1 MNASAAVLRALAA
14 AVALGAVNA
23 ARGQGGPDYE
33 RPPIAYSAAT
43 PADAVAA
50 LQQRIAGGDFA
61 WPGGERALLAAVLRE
76 LQVPVASQVA
86 VFSRTSL
93 QRGRIRPAR
102 PRVIYFSDT
111 VYVGWVPGGLIEL
124 TAVDPRLGPVFY
136 TLEAPIREGAPVKL
150 ARDAECLS
158 CHGGTFVRDVPGV
171 FVRSVF
177 PDASG
182 EPLLRFGTLVVD
194 DQTPF
199 SERWGGWYVT
209 GYHGETPHRGNAF
222 AADVG
227 GELAF
232 TPAFARPDDLSGLID
247 AGPYLAPTSDVVAL
261 LVLEHQT
268 ALQNVLTRAAFAT
281 RRMIAYQRS
290 LQRQFR
296 EPETDEPAFDSVRS
310 VFRGSAQEIVD
321 RLLCR
326 GEAPLPVGIIGAP
339 AFRAA
344 WAEGAPRDA
353 AGRSLRDLHLEG
365 RLLRHRCSPLIY
377 SEMFAALP
385 EPLRELVFAQLAAA
399 LADGEIGGRY
409 AHLLAEER
417 RAIWEIL
424 RATHPEAQRRWTAAG
439 GS

>member
-1 MNASAAVLRALAA
+1 MNAIAILLYAFASALALG
-14 AVALGAVNA
+14 VATA

-43 PADAVAA
+43 PADAVAT
-50 LQQRIAGGDFA
+50 LRQRITDGEFT
-61 WPGGERALLAAVLRE
+61 WPGGERALLAAVLSE

-124 TAVDPRLGPVFY
+124 TAIDPRLGPVFY
-136 TLEAPIREGAPVKL
+136 TLEAPVREGAPATLV
-150 ARDAECLS
+150 RDAECLR

-171 FVRSVF
+171 FVRSIF

-199 SERWGGWYVT
+199 AERWGGWYVT
-209 GYHGETPHRGNAF
+209 GYHGKTPHRGNAF
-222 AADVG
+222 AADAG

-232 TPAFARPDDLSGLID
+232 TPAAARPDDLSGLID
-247 AGPYLAPTSDVVAL
+247 ASPYLALTSDVVAL

-268 ALQNVLTRAAFAT
+268 ALQNVLTRAAFAA

-296 EPETDEPAFDSVRS
+296 EPESDEPAFDSVRS

-326 GEAPLPVGIIGAP
+326 GEAPLPAGIVGAP

-344 WAEGAPRDA
+344 WREGAPRDA
-353 AGRSLRDLHLEG
+353 AGRSLRDLQLEG

-377 SEMFAALP
+377 SEMFAVLP
-385 EPLRELVFAQLAAA
+385 EPLRVLVFAQLDAA
-399 LADGEIGGRY
+399 LAEGESGGRY
-409 AHLLAEER
+409 AYLPAGER
-417 RAIWEIL
+417 RAIREIL
-424 RATHPEAQRRWTAAG
+424 RATHPEAARRWIAPAG
-439 GS
+439 S

>member
-1 MNASAAVLRALAA
+1 MPAALDRLLAA
-14 AVALGAVNA
+14 ALALGALTPSW
-23 ARGQGGPDYE
+23 GQGGPDYE
-33 RPPIAYSAAT
+33 RPPISYSAAT

-50 LQQRIAGGDFA
+50 FRARIAAGEFT
-61 WPGGERALLAAVLRE
+61 WPGSERALLAAVLRE

-124 TAVDPRLGPVFY
+124 TAIDPHLGPVFY
-136 TLEAPIREGAPVKL
+136 TLEAPVREGAPVTL

-158 CHGGTFVRDVPGV
+158 CHGGTFVREVPGV

-177 PDASG
+177 PDAAG
-182 EPLLRFGTLVVD
+182 EPLLRFGTTVVD

-199 SERWGGWYVT
+199 RERWGGWYVT

-222 AADVG
+222 AADAG
-227 GELAF
+227 GQLAF
-232 TPAFARPDDLSGLID
+232 TPATLRPADLSGLID
-247 AGPYLAPTSDVVAL
+247 PGPYLAATSDVVAL

-268 ALQNVLTRAAFAT
+268 ALQNVLTRAAFAS

-290 LQRQFR
+290 LQRQFG
-296 EPETDEPAFDSVRS
+296 EPETDEPVFDSVRS
-310 VFRGSAQEIVD
+310 VFRGAAQDIVD

-326 GEAPLPVGIIGAP
+326 GEAPLPAGIVGAP

-344 WAEGAPRDA
+344 WAEGAPRDP

-365 RLLRHRCSPLIY
+365 RLLRHRCSPLIH
-377 SEMFAALP
+377 SAMLAALP
-385 EPLRELVFAQLAAA
+385 EPLRALVFAQLAAA
-399 LADGEIGGRY
+399 LGDGEVAGRY
-409 AHLLAEER
+409 AYLPAEER
-417 RAIWEIL
+417 RAIREIL
-424 RATHPEAQRRWTAAG
+424 RATHPEAARRWTTAAG
-439 GS
+439 S